1 MTGSAT
7 NRVIKEGLCEEI
19 FEQSS
24 KGSEG
29 ASHVGIW
36 QKRIPG
42 RENSKSSEAGM
53 HPTNCG
59 TAKGMAW
66 LEPRV
71 KGTTGK
77 TKNLIRQGLV
87 GH

>member
-1 MTGSAT
+1 MTGNAT
-7 NRVIKEGLCEEI
+7 NRVIQDGLCEET

-36 QKRIPG
+36 QKRIPD
-42 RENSKSSEAGM
+42 RENAKVLRLECTQ
-53 HPTNCG
+53 PTVEQQREQHG
-59 TAKGMAW
+59 WRA
-66 LEPRV
+66 RV
-71 KGTTGK
+71 KGTVGK

>member
-7 NRVIKEGLCEEI
+7 NRVIQDGLCEET

-24 KGSEG
+24 KGSKG

-42 RENSKSSEAGM
+42 RENSESSETGM
-53 HPTNCG
+53 QPTNTVEQQREQRG
-59 TAKGMAW
+59 WSQA
-66 LEPRV
+66 
-71 KGTTGK
+71 
-77 TKNLIRQGLV
+77 
-87 GH
+87 

>member
-1 MTGSAT
+1 MTRSAT
-7 NRVIKEGLCEEI
+7 NSVIQDGLCEET

-42 RENSKSSEAGM
+42 RENSKSSEIGM
-53 HPTNCG
+53 HPANCG
-59 TAKGMAW
+59 TAKRTAW
-66 LEPRV
+66 LES
-71 KGTTGK
+71 KSEGANGD
-77 TKNLIRQGLV
+77 N
-87 GH
+87 

>member
-1 MTGSAT
+1 MTQSAT
-7 NRVIKEGLCEEI
+7 NSVIQGGLCEET

-42 RENSKSSEAGM
+42 RENS
-53 HPTNCG
+53 
-59 TAKGMAW
+59 
-66 LEPRV
+66 
-71 KGTTGK
+71 
-77 TKNLIRQGLV
+77 
-87 GH
+87 

>member
-1 MTGSAT
+1 MIESAT
-7 NRVIKEGLCEEI
+7 VIKDGLREET

-36 QKRIPG
+36 QNRIPG
-42 RENSKSSEAGM
+42 RENSKSSEIGM

-59 TAKGMAW
+59 TAEGTAW

-71 KGTTGK
+71 KGTMGK
-77 TKNLIRQGLV
+77 TKNLIRQSLV

>member
-1 MTGSAT
+1 MFSAECSGEFSKNWFVSKDLTSKRTGY
-7 NRVIKEGLCEEI
+7 
-19 FEQSS
+19 
-24 KGSEG
+24 
-29 ASHVGIW
+29 VGIW